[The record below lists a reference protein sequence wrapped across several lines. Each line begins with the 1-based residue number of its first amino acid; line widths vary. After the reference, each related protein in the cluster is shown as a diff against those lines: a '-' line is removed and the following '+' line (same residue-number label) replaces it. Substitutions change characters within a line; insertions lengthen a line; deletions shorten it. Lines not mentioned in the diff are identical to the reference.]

1 MTPTA
6 VVKFMTTAIMNGR
19 NWTFPVF
26 TICPGDLQKLTLKNL
41 LTTCGRCAIIIVQ
54 KGSDTAMIS
63 KFTPA
68 ELAELAEFDKMVDK
82 GADPYPLTAEQKKIV
97 RSMTSSDRKVTVYNF
112 NKRERKANDDKREIM
127 EFIQKGITLLPETG
141 ISTTIEVTNPER
153 ELTFTYNGKKY
164 KITLSAP
171 RK

>member
-1 MTPTA
+1 
-6 VVKFMTTAIMNGR
+6 
-19 NWTFPVF
+19 
-26 TICPGDLQKLTLKNL
+26 
-41 LTTCGRCAIIIVQ
+41 
-54 KGSDTAMIS
+54 MIS

-68 ELAELAEFDKMVDK
+68 ELAELAEFDKMIDK
-82 GADPYPLTAEQKKIV
+82 GADPYPLTAEQKKV
-97 RSMTSSDRKVTVYNF
+97 AKSMTKSDRKVTVYNF
-112 NKRERKANDDKREIM
+112 NKRERKPNDDKREIM
-127 EFIQKGITLLPETG
+127 EFIQKGITLLLETG